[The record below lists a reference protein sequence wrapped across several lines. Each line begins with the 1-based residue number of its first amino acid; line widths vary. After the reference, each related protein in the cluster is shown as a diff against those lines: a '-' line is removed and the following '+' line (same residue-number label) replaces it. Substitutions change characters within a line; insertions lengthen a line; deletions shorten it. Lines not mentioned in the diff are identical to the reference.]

1 MLFFDMM
8 DTMHLQL
15 SALHQAHVMDVLL
28 CLQEASGGPLVAQ
41 INQVKALRWYVRASG
56 IPFPDLYAGLFLSVM
71 QFPDGERREAIP
83 LPLAAVVALEQ
94 LVLNADASTPD
105 RLIAAAFLTSIWASL
120 RFSDCQHVFWSSL
133 LLDTSALRG
142 VSHRTKTSRR
152 GVPFICV
159 GSGLLSRPDSPAT
172 WWTTTFLHLL
182 EERRQA
188 LCTHMQTVAF
198 APDALFFWDVLRS
211 GDSEAEGCFA
221 PLQYGVALKW
231 LRKFLA
237 GLGLGAELSSSYT
250 LRSAKATLL
259 SWMNQLLLSPS
270 LRAMQG
276 HHKVDSVALYGRDD
290 VWLPLSGQKALRRAL
305 LLGQANNKTVLQTSA
320 KTNPHTKLTALS
332 KALV

>member
-1 MLFFDMM
+1 M
-8 DTMHLQL
+8 
-15 SALHQAHVMDVLL
+15 V
-28 CLQEASGGPLVAQ
+28 CSGLGH
-41 INQVKALRWYVRASG
+41 S
-56 IPFPDLYAGLFLSVM
+56 FPGSVWGS
-71 QFPDGERREAIP
+71 FSERDAVSRQCRAIP

-188 LCTHMQTVAF
+188 LCARMQTVAF
-198 APDALFFWDVLRS
+198 APDALFFWDALHS

-231 LRKFLA
+231 LRI
-237 GLGLGAELSSSYT
+237 
-250 LRSAKATLL
+250 
-259 SWMNQLLLSPS
+259 
-270 LRAMQG
+270 
-276 HHKVDSVALYGRDD
+276 
-290 VWLPLSGQKALRRAL
+290 SGQSRFGCGAFVL
-305 LLGQANNKTVLQTSA
+305 LYPAQRQGYAFVLDEPAASISLPSSDA
-320 KTNPHTKLTALS
+320 GAP
-332 KALV
+332 